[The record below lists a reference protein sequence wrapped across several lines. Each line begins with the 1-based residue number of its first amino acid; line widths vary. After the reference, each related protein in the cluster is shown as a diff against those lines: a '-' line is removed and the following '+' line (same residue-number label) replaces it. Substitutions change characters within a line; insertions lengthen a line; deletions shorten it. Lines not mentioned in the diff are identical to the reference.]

1 MEFSEAEPL
10 DWDCAITPR
19 ELLDRIEL
27 ETSRQPDYE
36 TALARALDY
45 FDLLLDT
52 TLAYI
57 GASEE
62 D

>member
-1 MEFSEAEPL
+1 MVDFTDEP
-10 DWDCAITPR
+10 
-19 ELLDRIEL
+19 DRL